1 MKSSLVVAILLS
13 IFAMLSCAKEQSKK
27 ATHLIEKA
35 LNQKIESFKLNK
47 RQECFESIFTDAEV
61 LVDSIIAQQLNLD
74 TIDFPNKPI
83 KPNSPN
89 IKDIPEEFE
98 LAPIK
103 LVKEKGVEVLRLSQK

>member
-1 MKSSLVVAILLS
+1 MRSNIIIVGVIFILG
-13 IFAMLSCAKEQSKK
+13 MQSCQKEQPKK
-27 ATHLIEKA
+27 ATDLIEKA
-35 LNQKIESFKLNK
+35 LNQKIETFKENK
-47 RQECFESIFTDAEV
+47 RTECYERIFTDAEI

-89 IKDIPEEFE
+89 IKEIPEEFE

-103 LVKEKGVEVLRLSQK
+103 K

>member
-1 MKSSLVVAILLS
+1 MRSNIIIVAILFVLG
-13 IFAMLSCAKEQSKK
+13 IQSCQMEPPKK
-27 ATHLIEKA
+27 ATLLIEKA
-35 LNQKIESFKLNK
+35 LSQKIESFKESK
-47 RQECFESIFTDAEV
+47 RKECYETIYTDAEI

-83 KPNSPN
+83 KPNSPR

-103 LVKEKGVEVLRLSQK
+103 

>member
-1 MKSSLVVAILLS
+1 MRSSIIIVAILSVLG
-13 IFAMLSCAKEQSKK
+13 IQSCQKEPPKK

-35 LNQKIESFKLNK
+35 LNQKIESFKENK
-47 RQECFESIFTDAEV
+47 RKECYETIYTDAEI

-83 KPNSPN
+83 KPNSPR
-89 IKDIPEEFE
+89 IKDISEEFE

-103 LVKEKGVEVLRLSQK
+103 